1 MTVNGCVGHVQRH
14 FPEADETKWK
24 LFFHNLEGR
33 DSLVRTTDGFM
44 PFVVPENVRLPAHFC
59 TDCLSLSGSICRGEL
74 RGVALVSQ
82 SQQLLCLFMVSPKR
96 HKNINGL
103 CTF

>member
-33 DSLVRTTDGFM
+33 SSLVRTTDGFM
-44 PFVVPENVRLPAHFC
+44 PFVVPENVSESLIYFRLAYYAY
-59 TDCLSLSGSICRGEL
+59 
-74 RGVALVSQ
+74 GVIDFWGGV
-82 SQQLLCLFMVSPKR
+82 
-96 HKNINGL
+96 
-103 CTF
+103 